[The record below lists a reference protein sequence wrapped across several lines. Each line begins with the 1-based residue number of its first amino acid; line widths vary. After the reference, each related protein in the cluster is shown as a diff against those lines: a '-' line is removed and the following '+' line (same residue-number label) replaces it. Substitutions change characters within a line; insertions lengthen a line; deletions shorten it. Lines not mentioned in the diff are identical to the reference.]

1 MGCLLRGCTD
11 GLLVWEHLSWVAAE
25 ACVSQPASRRSCW
38 RAARWLGEAQ
48 ELSQLSSEAQVQGAA
63 LLGMRLALL
72 ILNLTTAAV
81 PLAWSQ
87 SSGFMLPLLDLECC
101 VCRIL
106 RAAALGTAVVAR
118 SRGPGW
124 GL

>member
-11 GLLVWEHLSWVAAE
+11 GLLVWEHFSWVAAE
-25 ACVSQPASRRSCW
+25 ACLSQPASRRSCW

-87 SSGFMLPLLDLECC
+87 SSGFMLLLLDLECC
-101 VCRIL
+101 
-106 RAAALGTAVVAR
+106 RAGSVE
-118 SRGPGW
+118 S
-124 GL
+124 

>member
-1 MGCLLRGCTD
+1 M
-11 GLLVWEHLSWVAAE
+11 
-25 ACVSQPASRRSCW
+25 
-38 RAARWLGEAQ
+38 AQ

-87 SSGFMLPLLDLECC
+87 SSGIVILLHDLECC
-101 VCRIL
+101 
-106 RAAALGTAVVAR
+106 RAGSVE
-118 SRGPGW
+118 S
-124 GL
+124 

>member
-1 MGCLLRGCTD
+1 MGCHLRGCTD
-11 GLLVWEHLSWVAAE
+11 GLLVWEHFSWVAAE
-25 ACVSQPASRRSCW
+25 ACLSQPASRRSCW

-87 SSGFMLPLLDLECC
+87 SSGIVILLHDLECC
-101 VCRIL
+101 
-106 RAAALGTAVVAR
+106 RAESVE
-118 SRGPGW
+118 SRGQ
-124 GL
+124 

>member
-87 SSGFMLPLLDLECC
+87 SSVFMLLLLDLVCC
-101 VCRIL
+101 
-106 RAAALGTAVVAR
+106 RAGSVE
-118 SRGPGW
+118 S
-124 GL
+124 